1 MLDFF
6 GINKKNFSIK
16 NDEILSI
23 HYLRGI
29 AALLV
34 ALYHLAESKETPL
47 ALVSV
52 SKWMASGVDV
62 FFVISGFV
70 IYLNYLN
77 KNLSPLSFLI
87 RRFIRVIPLYW
98 IFLIMLI
105 ILNFLFPKL
114 AFNNVSINFESVY
127 KSLIFIPYFDIKNH
141 EIWPILIPGWTL
153 NYEIFFYL
161 LFSFF
166 LFKTKKHILISM
178 AVIFSILLI
187 TGFLIKTNNAIL
199 LTYTNPLLLEFLS
212 GMFLANLY
220 FRSKFFESK
229 SLLISISFILIGI
242 TGFMLFKD
250 LTVRGISW
258 GVPATLVVIGCLMI
272 EKNNKFKY
280 YKIPYLLGSSSY
292 SIYLSHLFTL
302 GLVKYIFIKLK
313 LGYNTP
319 LSFLFLTLFSLIS
332 IAFVGIIVHIIVEK
346 PIIKLLLKYV
356 YLGEKRTNKKILVD
370 NQ

>member
-98 IFLIMLI
+98 IFL
-105 ILNFLFPKL
+105 
-114 AFNNVSINFESVY
+114 
-127 KSLIFIPYFDIKNH
+127 
-141 EIWPILIPGWTL
+141 IWPILIPGWTL